1 MKKFVLIILFSLLI
15 SGTICAQEISELQK
29 QAEAVDPAKE
39 VAKARS
45 LYLRAFYDY
54 TKKGQTKQGVECA
67 VKATSL
73 YYKENLY
80 HEAFELLRKIDQTI
94 NADEKASN
102 SQKAAMH
109 YLTSKERM
117 QMYIKM
123 KRKESAKEHLNTM
136 EN

>member
-54 TKKGQTKQGVECA
+54 TKKGHMA
-67 VKATSL
+67 
-73 YYKENLY
+73 
-80 HEAFELLRKIDQTI
+80 LR
-94 NADEKASN
+94 
-102 SQKAAMH
+102 
-109 YLTSKERM
+109 
-117 QMYIKM
+117 
-123 KRKESAKEHLNTM
+123 
-136 EN
+136 